1 MERWRQAIRHGW
13 RGRADAGKIFE
24 KGVGGYG
31 WIGEFG
37 VGYQE
42 KVGKDGES
50 GVGFEELVGV
60 NGEGDVCKLPGK
72 DRYRWRG

>member
-1 MERWRQAIRHGW
+1 M
-13 RGRADAGKIFE
+13 
-24 KGVGGYG
+24 GGYG